1 MEGDDLVLNYGFV
14 MVILILCCVI
24 GFILGFYDL
33 MWTGELVLLLLKV
46 RRDGR
51 PPPRGV
57 L

>member
-1 MEGDDLVLNYGFV
+1 MVLNCGV
-14 MVILILCCVI
+14 IIVILIPCCVI
-24 GFILGFYDL
+24 IGFMLGLYDL